1 MLDAGHPVWAWW
13 QHKCGPGQGIFCQAG
28 STKPSCKLFFLLSY
42 LCWPANYI
50 KHQSNAY
57 IISIIHTHLNPN
69 LQLSLQASID
79 FMAFSLPVRV
89 RDGSD
94 STKDLLGESLANV
107 GFGVPSFR
115 FRGRGSE
122 TICCECV
129 VSVGWVLGWVCWS
142 ATGPVSLSD
151 WFGSEIT
158 NFERICI

>member
-28 STKPSCKLFFLLSY
+28 STKPKLQVVLPSFVPVPTRKLYKAS
-42 LCWPANYI
+42 I
-50 KHQSNAY
+50 KCLY
-57 IISIIHTHLNPN
+57 YISIIHTHLNPN

-79 FMAFSLPVRV
+79 FTAFSLPVRI

-107 GFGVPSFR
+107 GFGIPSFR

-129 VSVGWVLGWVCWS
+129 VSVGFVGQLLDMS
-142 ATGPVSLSD
+142 AFQIGLAVKLQTLSESVS
-151 WFGSEIT
+151 
-158 NFERICI
+158 NRI